1 MGMVRSPFKKKAALP
16 EGGAAFSYFKYK
28 KTYVVVHLISDD
40 VWFFGESPF
49 YYEPG
54 GLI

>member
-28 KTYVVVHLISDD
+28 KLYAVVCLISDD
-40 VWFFGESPF
+40 VWFFERVRFIMSQGA
-49 YYEPG
+49 
-54 GLI
+54 